1 MDGGRG
7 RNLQHRHRNRMY
19 LKLKTPLTMTIF
31 SEATPQKLKN
41 KEGRVFVAVPGM
53 SSPSN

>member
-7 RNLQHRHRNRMY
+7 RNLQHRQRNRMY

-41 KEGRVFVAVPGM
+41 KEGRVFVAVTGM